1 MQKLP
6 FNHWTLFILWQSGHK
21 RRFKIACKEWGLTRE
36 EIIKII
42 TV

>member
-6 FNHWTLFILWQSGHK
+6 FNHWSAYIVWANGNK
-21 RRFKIACKEWGLTRE
+21 KRFKIICQSWGLTRE